1 MNPYNPY
8 EAPQTNESQFG
19 AVPADNAQA
28 AILEAMKRTRPWV
41 LFLSILGFLAAAA
54 MFLFGFVM
62 LVAGASMAAFAKG
75 PMEKLTPLLS
85 LLYFALGAFYVVPS
99 VLLFRYGSS
108 IGSFSTSG
116 GSMDTL
122 ATAVQRQASFW
133 RFSGIF
139 TAVLIALYFVGIMVA
154 VVVGIIAGASR

>member
-19 AVPADNAQA
+19 AVPTDNAQA
-28 AILEAMKRTRPWV
+28 AILDAMKKTRPWV
-41 LFLSILGFLAAAA
+41 LFLSILGFLGAGV

-62 LVAGASMAAFAKG
+62 LVAGSAMTAFSKG
-75 PMEKLTPLLS
+75 PMEKLSPLLS
-85 LLYFALGAFYVVPS
+85 LVYFALGAFYVVPS
-99 VLLFRYGSS
+99 LLLFRYGTS
-108 IGSFSTSG
+108 IGSFTVSG

-133 RFSGIF
+133 RFTGIF
-139 TAVLIALYFVGIMVA
+139 TAALMALYFVGIIVA
-154 VVVGIIAGASR
+154 VVVGVVVGASR